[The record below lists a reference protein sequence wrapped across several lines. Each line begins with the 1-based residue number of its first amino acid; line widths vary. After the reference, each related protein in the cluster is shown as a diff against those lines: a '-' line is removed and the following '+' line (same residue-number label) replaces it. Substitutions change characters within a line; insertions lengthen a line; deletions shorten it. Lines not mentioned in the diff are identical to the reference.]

1 MPVTVPGH
9 ASEGAS
15 GHIADHN
22 TIDDA
27 LTALSASVDD
37 LDDRMPPGK
46 ITVSDT
52 EPSSPAVGDLWFD
65 TSGA

>member
-1 MPVTVPGH
+1 MPVTVPAH

-37 LDDRMPPGK
+37 LDARMPSGK

>member
-1 MPVTVPGH
+1 MPVTVPAH
-9 ASEGAS
+9 ATEGAS

-37 LDDRMPPGK
+37 LEERMPAGT
-46 ITVSDT
+46 ISVSDT
-52 EPSSPAVGDLWFD
+52 APTSPTTGDIWFD
-65 TSGA
+65 TSGL